1 MRVQTSIKLYNGK
14 EVTQFLKPRVIW
26 QKYRKFF
33 KSLNGKEYRKVF
45 KSSRKNGKDYS
56 KVVKMAQSTAK
67 QVTLGMAGLAITAKF

>member
-1 MRVQTSIKLYNGK
+1 MAKSTEKFSSQVVKMAK
-14 EVTQFLKPRVIW
+14 EH
-26 QKYRKFF
+26 RKA
-33 KSLNGKEYRKVF
+33 F